1 MNIEFKH
8 KDFEKTGEFYTDI
21 YDVTPIKFCFVG
33 PRGVGKTSLLA
44 SMYQQIKEKQISNVF
59 IDIDTP
65 LGSETN
71 VVLANSH
78 ADMEEMIDDT
88 EKGGVVDLSIG
99 LKGSQENK
107 EFEFTGDYTVEDT
120 DFISTSKY
128 KRFRFHFRFVDM
140 PGGWYENEG
149 IEHKEDVKAHLLSSQ
164 VSFLAVDTPSLMK
177 GGATMLRK
185 NKVSAIS
192 GWYNSFASD
201 LGAEKHTV
209 IIVLSRCEAFWGQQE
224 EMLQAVQQHYGA
236 MINRLK
242 ENGVAV
248 YVTWVKTLGGI
259 EFSHFDKVVD
269 ADGNRMSEPRFIRT
283 GDYSP
288 ENCATPMQLALKY
301 GLVRAAESIP
311 VGLLAKLGL
320 SIKELAVKG
329 ATNFADLLHDKLDA
343 GKENTFKQL

>member
-1 MNIEFKH
+1 MNIEFKY
-8 KDFEKTGEFYTDI
+8 KCFEKTGEFYTDI
-21 YDVTPIKFCFVG
+21 YDATPIKFCFVG

-59 IDIDTP
+59 VDIDTE
-65 LGSETN
+65 LGVKTN
-71 VVLANSH
+71 EVLATSH

-88 EKGGVVDLSIG
+88 EKGGCVDVFSG
-99 LKGSQENK
+99 LKGSQDEN
-107 EFEFTGDYTVEDT
+107 EFEFIGDYTVEDY
-120 DFISTSKY
+120 DWISTSKY
-128 KRFRFHFRFVDM
+128 KRFRFHFQFVDM
-140 PGGWYENEG
+140 PGTWYENEG
-149 IEHKEDVKAHLLSSQ
+149 AVHKEEVKAHLLSSQ

-177 GGATMLRK
+177 GGATMLRN

-192 GWYNSFASD
+192 GWYNSFASA
-201 LGAEKHTV
+201 LGAENHTV
-209 IIVLSRCEAFWGQQE
+209 IVVLSRCEAFWKQKE

-242 ENGVAV
+242 ENGVVV

-269 ADGNRMSEPRFIRT
+269 ADGNRKSVTRFIRT

-311 VGLLAKLGL
+311 VGLLAKLGF

-343 GKENTFKQL
+343 GAENTFKQL